1 MFDLIKFRRSWNRL
15 LFPRY
20 ACVQDSYLMAYSIS
34 TSWRLSPRSLIP
46 GTEGERVDCS
56 ACKWT
61 REQESG
67 DVCHGERHQMT
78 WESSTCLQNTEPGP
92 LSSHSK
98 WEGLNRHLRYNMV
111 QYTLHTDCR
120 NNVWGPTQFMWKS
133 CVVVGLPMSTTW
145 TDSCFFLETWPGATF
160 AREWTNY
167 ITCLTTGTIDNDPRK
182 SSSYH
187 PSWKSE
193 IFAEILR
200 YLTLDVINKGVFL
213 RIRPQEDTY

>member
-1 MFDLIKFRRSWNRL
+1 
-15 LFPRY
+15 
-20 ACVQDSYLMAYSIS
+20 MAYNIS
-34 TSWRLSPRSLIP
+34 NSWRLSSRSLIP

-56 ACKWT
+56 ACKCLET
-61 REQESG
+61 REQESVMVNVIKWHG
-67 DVCHGERHQMT
+67 SQAPVSRTLNHVHCHHILSEKAWTDICGTT
-78 WESSTCLQNTEPGP
+78 WFNTLYTRIVETMCEFQPSSYG
-92 LSSHSK
+92 SH
-98 WEGLNRHLRYNMV
+98 
-111 QYTLHTDCR
+111 
-120 NNVWGPTQFMWKS
+120 VWLWDG
-133 CVVVGLPMSTTW
+133 VTTW

-187 PSWKSE
+187 PSWKSG

-213 RIRPQEDTY
+213 RIRPQEETY